1 METDEKYIDKAALN
15 AQWDEMMK
23 GVFQSFIESTVG
35 LDANYKPTC
44 FGTGAS
50 GSYCEYCRYRDEC

>member
-1 METDEKYIDKAALN
+1 MDSDKIIDTVTLN

-35 LDANYKPTC
+35 LDEAARPACY
-44 FGTGAS
+44 GSGAKF
-50 GSYCEYCRYRDEC
+50 EYCIYCWLKLSC